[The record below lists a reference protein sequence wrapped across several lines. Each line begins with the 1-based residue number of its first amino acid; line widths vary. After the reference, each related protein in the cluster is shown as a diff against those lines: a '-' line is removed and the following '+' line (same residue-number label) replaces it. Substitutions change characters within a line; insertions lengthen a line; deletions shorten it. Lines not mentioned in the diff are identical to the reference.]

1 VSVCRSGNK
10 GEKVSEPG
18 ANLRVSDAERDVTLK
33 VLNEHAAVGRLTLD
47 ELEERAGKAIAAKTR
62 GELAAL
68 TTDLPQEDGMPV
80 VRPSGAAGERKP
92 VRWMIAILGG
102 GHRRG
107 RFRAVGSINAL
118 GILGGD
124 DIDLREAELEGGEL
138 TLNLFSLLGGA
149 NVYVPDS
156 IEIEMGGISILGG
169 NEVKGSERLP
179 RPGAPVVR
187 IRGFGILGGATI
199 YRLPAQAR
207 GLSLREAR
215 RLAKA
220 AGRGELPGAGLSGR
234 ECFEVPLR
242 VPPVRPFLAEHDL
255 QAAADRH
262 AHLAGVARFG
272 QVG

>member
-1 VSVCRSGNK
+1 VSVGRYGNK
-10 GEKVSEPG
+10 GDKVSEPG
-18 ANLRVSDAERDVTLK
+18 DNLRVSDAERDVTLK

-47 ELEERAGKAIAAKTR
+47 ELEERAGKAISAKTR

-68 TTDLPQEDGMPV
+68 TADLPQDGAAPAA
-80 VRPSGAAGERKP
+80 RTSGATVPAGERKP

-124 DIDLREAELEGGEL
+124 DIDLREAEMEGGEL
-138 TLNLFSLLGGA
+138 TLNLFSILGGA

-156 IEIEMGGISILGG
+156 IEVEMGGFSILGG

-179 RPGAPVVR
+179 RAGAPVVR

-199 YRLPAQAR
+199 YRLPPQAR

-220 AGRGELPGAGLSGR
+220 AGRGILPST
-234 ECFEVPLR
+234 
-242 VPPVRPFLAEHDL
+242 D
-255 QAAADRH
+255 
-262 AHLAGVARFG
+262 
-272 QVG
+272 

>member
-1 VSVCRSGNK
+1 
-10 GEKVSEPG
+10 VSEPE

-68 TTDLPQEDGMPV
+68 TTDLPQEGAGGVPAV
-80 VRPSGAAGERKP
+80 QRPAAVAGERKP
-92 VRWMIAILGG
+92 VRWMVAIMGG

-107 RFRAVGSINAL
+107 RFRAVGSINAI
-118 GILGGD
+118 GIMGGD
-124 DIDLREAELEGGEL
+124 EIDLREAEMEGGEL
-138 TLNLFSLLGGA
+138 TLNIFSLMGGA

-156 IEIEMGGISILGG
+156 IEVELGGFSLMGG

-179 RPGAPVVR
+179 RSGAPVVH
-187 IRGFGILGGATI
+187 IRGFALMGGATI
-199 YRLPAQAR
+199 YRLPPEAR

-220 AGRGELPGAGLSGR
+220 AGRGQLPPSS
-234 ECFEVPLR
+234 
-242 VPPVRPFLAEHDL
+242 
-255 QAAADRH
+255 
-262 AHLAGVARFG
+262 
-272 QVG
+272 